1 MMIVSPTLPSAFAVL
16 RDGESVPQR
25 LRGAFVAIGNFDGV
39 HRGHRAAI
47 DAANAGAHKL
57 GRAAL
62 ALTFEPHPRRHFLP
76 GAKTFRLTPEPVKLR
91 LLASAGLDGAV
102 VMNFNAA
109 LAARTAEEF
118 VAGTLVNWL
127 DIGGVVVGDNFRF
140 GKGRG
145 GTPEFLRE
153 EGMRIG
159 FEVKVLDR
167 VTWRGKAVSSGA
179 VRTALEAGDI
189 AEANDLLGY
198 SWFIEGKVIRGA
210 SRGRMLGFPT
220 ANIELDPD
228 CGLRHGIYAVRVLA
242 DGKTYDGVASFG
254 RRPQFDHGAPLF
266 EVMLFDF
273 SGDLYDRVLTVEFA
287 GFIRRE
293 LKFESVDALKAQMAL
308 DCDEARA
315 ILARDGGRTGKR

>member
-1 MMIVSPTLPSAFAVL
+1 M
-16 RDGESVPQR
+16 PQR
-25 LRGAFVAIGNFDGV
+25 MRGAFVAVGNFDGV

-47 DAANAGAHKL
+47 DAASTAARKR
-57 GRAAL
+57 GRSAL

-76 GAKTFRLTPEPVKLR
+76 DAKTFRLTPEPVKLR

-102 VMNFNAA
+102 VMNFNAT

-118 VAGTLVNWL
+118 VAGTLVDWL
-127 DIGGVVVGDNFRF
+127 GIGGVIVGDNFRF

-145 GTPEFLRE
+145 GTPEFLSE
-153 EGMRIG
+153 EGARLG
-159 FEVKVLDR
+159 FEVKILDR
-167 VTWRGKAVSSGA
+167 VTWHGKAVSSGA

-210 SRGRMLGFPT
+210 ARGRTLGFPT

-273 SGDLYDRVLTVEFA
+273 SGDLYDRVLTVEFTS
-287 GFIRRE
+287 FIRGE
-293 LKFESVDALKAQMAL
+293 LKFESVDALKARMAL

-315 ILARDGGRTGKR
+315 ILARNGGRTGKR